1 MVGVPLNP
9 ASPRAPLALPGG
21 KDILVQSPTAAVE
34 VRTVCGATAAPGPA
48 SGLTPALAPRLSPP
62 GAPPRVQAW
71 ISLVKGRKCHLVALS
86 MIFR

>member
-1 MVGVPLNP
+1 MVGVPPNP
-9 ASPRAPLALPGG
+9 ASPPSPVGPSWGR
-21 KDILVQSPTAAVE
+21 DILVQSPTAAVE

-62 GAPPRVQAW
+62 GAPPRVQAS